1 MPLSPAAASDLP
13 VVVALVNGAYRGA
26 GGVRGWT
33 HEAEFLDGARTTLE
47 ALAQDLSAEP
57 GALLVYRE
65 ASDVEVL
72 GCVWLQP
79 GEAGDWYLGM
89 LTVRP
94 DLQANGLGRTIL
106 TEAEALA
113 RARGAARIRMTV
125 VNIRDSLL
133 AWYARRGYALTGE
146 TQAFPYEDARF
157 GRPLREDLAFL
168 VLEKAL

>member
-13 VVVALVNGAYRGA
+13 AVVALVNGAYRGA

-33 HEAEFLDGARTTLE
+33 HEAEFLDGSRTTLA
-47 ALAQDLSAEP
+47 ALAEDLAAQP
-57 GALLVYRE
+57 GALLTYRE
-65 ASDVEVL
+65 APGAEVV
-72 GCVWLQP
+72 GCVWLEP
-79 GEAGDWYLGM
+79 GQAGAWYLGM

-94 DLQANGLGRTIL
+94 DLQANGLGRVIL
-106 TEAEALA
+106 AEAEALA
-113 RARGAARIRMTV
+113 RTRGAARIRMTV

-146 TQAFPYEDARF
+146 TQAFPYDDARF